1 MLRTEESKITSWY
14 FEIDRKLLAYVLV
27 MMVISVICMISA
39 GSVAAERIGK
49 SWDYYIVKAIPFY
62 FIGVI
67 TLLGASMLNKKWVMR
82 ISWLNVIIGLLLL
95 LVTLVAP
102 HTINGS
108 DRFVALKFFNVMP
121 ADIMKPG
128 FIIITAWFLAKMR
141 DTYGDDIFFNKAAWQ
156 FKWLSWW
163 PYLAT
168 FALALLIIFSH
179 PDLGTSILYLAVLCA
194 MMFIAGLPLVIIPVI
209 GLAGLGLLTVAF
221 FTMSHVHNR
230 IISFFTGTG
239 DTYQVTQSVQS
250 IQNGGLFGQGDGSF
264 VKQSLPDAHTD
275 FIFAAL
281 AEDSGAILACAL
293 IIFLMLVL
301 RRLILNATSARDKFV
316 FYAAGGTAALFGTQ
330 VCINLMST
338 LHLFAPKGMTLP
350 FISYGGSSLLS
361 FCLLFGMIMAIVRED
376 KWK

>member
-1 MLRTEESKITSWY
+1 MLRTEESKLTSWY
-14 FEIDRKLLAYVLV
+14 FEIDRKLLVYVLV

-39 GSVAAERIGK
+39 GSVAAERIGQP
-49 SWDYYIVKAIPFY
+49 WNYYIVKAIPFY
-62 FIGVI
+62 FIGVA
-67 TLLGASMLNKKWVMR
+67 TLLGASMLNTKWVMR
-82 ISWLNVIIGLLLL
+82 ISWLNVAVGLLLL

-108 DRFVALKFFNVMP
+108 DRFVSLGFANVMP

-128 FIIITAWFLAKMR
+128 FIMITAWFLAKMR
-141 DTYGDDIFFNKAAWQ
+141 DAYGDDIFFNREAWRLR
-156 FKWLSWW
+156 WLSWW
-163 PYLAT
+163 PYLGVFSA
-168 FALALLIIFSH
+168 ALLIIFSH
-179 PDLGTSILYLAVLCA
+179 PDLGTALLYLAVLCA
-194 MMFIAGLPLVIIPVI
+194 MLFISGLPLVIIPAI
-209 GLAGLGLLTVAF
+209 ALAGLGLLTIAF

-239 DTYQVTQSVQS
+239 DTYQVTQSIQS

-275 FIFAAL
+275 FIFAAV
-281 AEDSGAILACAL
+281 AEDMGAILACVL
-293 IIFLMLVL
+293 IVFLMMVL
-301 RRLILNATSARDKFV
+301 RRLIVNATAARDKFV
-316 FYAAGGTAALFGTQ
+316 FYATGGAAALFGTQ